1 MKKMLV
7 LTKSL
12 FALMIGFII
21 STIFGILLIPI
32 LKKVKAGQRINV
44 YVDAHKSKA
53 GTPTMGGLI
62 FIIPCLITTL
72 LLLLTDKM
80 AYSVNLF
87 IIIFVMLSYSMIGFL
102 DDYIS
107 LKNNTNKGL
116 TQGQKLFLQ
125 FIVALVFYILFRN
138 FGNGD
143 SVLRI
148 TFFNFE
154 WRLDWFYGLFI
165 LFLLVGTSNAVN
177 LTDGL
182 DGLSGGLSAIAF
194 LAYGLIAWG
203 SYWINGYQDIGVFC
217 FILVGCI
224 MGFLVYN
231 SHPAKVFMGDTGSL
245 SLGATLAT
253 IAILT
258 SHEFSLAV
266 IGGVFV
272 IETLSVIVQIFS
284 VVVFKKR
291 VFLMTPIHH
300 HFERLGWNESD
311 IVKLFWIVGFIL
323 SLVALIYGVWL

>member
-1 MKKMLV
+1 MLV

-21 STIFGILLIPI
+21 STIFGIILIPI

-44 YVDAHKSKA
+44 YVDAHRAKA
-53 GTPTMGGLI
+53 GTPTMGGFI
-62 FIIPCLITTL
+62 FIIPCLITVM

-80 AYSVNLF
+80 QYSVNLF
-87 IIIFVMLSYSMIGFL
+87 IVLFVMISYALIGFL

-116 TQGQKLFLQ
+116 TQLQKLFLQ
-125 FIVALVFYILFRN
+125 FIVALVFYIIFRH
-138 FGNGD
+138 FGEGD
-143 SVLRI
+143 SVLRV
-148 TFFNFE
+148 TLFNLE
-154 WRLDWFYGLFI
+154 WNLSWFYGLFI

-194 LAYGLIAWG
+194 LAYGLISWG
-203 SYWINGYQDIGVFC
+203 SNWITGYQDIGIFC

-224 MGFLVYN
+224 MGFLVFN

-253 IAILT
+253 VAILT
-258 SHEFSLAV
+258 SHEFSLAIV
-266 IGGVFV
+266 GGVFV
-272 IETLSVIVQIFS
+272 FETLSVIIQIFS

-291 VFLMTPIHH
+291 IFLMSPIHH
-300 HFERLGWNESD
+300 HFERLGWSEGD

-323 SLVALIYGVWL
+323 SLMALIYGVWL

>member
-1 MKKMLV
+1 MLV

-12 FALMIGFII
+12 FALMIGFIL
-21 STIFGILLIPI
+21 STIFGIFLIPI

-44 YVDAHKSKA
+44 YVDAHKNKA
-53 GTPTMGGLI
+53 GTPTMGGFI
-62 FIIPCLITTL
+62 FIIPCLITVL
-72 LLLLTDKM
+72 ILLLTNKM
-80 AYSVNLF
+80 EYSINLF
-87 IIIFVMLSYSMIGFL
+87 IILFVMLSYALIGFL

-116 TQGQKLFLQ
+116 SQIQKLFLQ
-125 FIVALVFYILFRN
+125 FIVALVFFIMFRHFGGGEPILR
-138 FGNGD
+138 
-143 SVLRI
+143 VTL
-148 TFFNFE
+148 FNLE
-154 WRLDWFYGLFI
+154 WNLSWFYGLFI

-194 LAYGLIAWG
+194 LAYGLISWG
-203 SYWINGYQDIGVFC
+203 SYWITGYQDIGIFC

-253 IAILT
+253 VAILT
-258 SHEFSLAV
+258 SHEISLAV
-266 IGGVFV
+266 IGGIFV
-272 IETLSVIVQIFS
+272 LETLSVIIQIFS

-291 VFLMTPIHH
+291 IFLMSPIHH
-300 HFERLGWNESD
+300 HFERLGWSEGD
-311 IVKLFWIVGFIL
+311 IVKLFWIGGFIL
-323 SLVALIYGVWL
+323 SLIALIYGVWL